1 MAFRYN
7 CNLFKHTGDGGGGE
21 INIIPS
27 NALVLCLRTIAS
39 QRASKLLV
47 SFNVDRRTKCR
58 VWRKIVFE
66 EKIKFNTMSILLRAS
81 HSPKTQ
87 AQVGLQSP

>member
-1 MAFRYN
+1 MAFRYI
-7 CNLFKHTGDGGGGE
+7 CNLFKHTGDGGE

-39 QRASKLLV
+39 QRASELLI
-47 SFNVDRRTKCR
+47 SFNLDRRTKCR
-58 VWRKIVFE
+58 VWLKIVFE
-66 EKIKFNTMSILLRAS
+66 VKIKFDTMSILLRAS
-81 HSPKTQ
+81 NSPKTQ